1 MLVCVGA
8 CVAGKRLE
16 KDFRMP
22 GKKKFN
28 PNRQIIQ
35 SVKQLIRLCE
45 DPIDVTCYYAYIIDL
60 TTVTQSLHIYIY
72 IYIYLPVTKGHTKN
86 GTMH

>member
-22 GKKKFN
+22 GKNFFN

-60 TTVTQSLHIYIY
+60 TTVTQSLHTVSYTHLT
-72 IYIYLPVTKGHTKN
+72 LP
-86 GTMH
+86 TMAVV